1 MVGIYDNEMKL
12 EFISKSSNEAF
23 ARIAVAAFASQLD
36 PTIEELADIK
46 TAVSE
51 AVTNCIIHGYED
63 TMGIVKI
70 ECKLKDNWIE
80 IQISDS
86 GKGIEDIELAK
97 KPLYTT
103 KANLERSGMG
113 FTIIESFMDEM
124 KVESVPDIG
133 TKITMKKYIATE
145 KNEEDNSIINK
156 YNELDKKSNEQSEI
170 KEGI

>member
-1 MVGIYDNEMKL
+1 M
-12 EFISKSSNEAF
+12 
-23 ARIAVAAFASQLD
+23 
-36 PTIEELADIK
+36 
-46 TAVSE
+46 
-51 AVTNCIIHGYED
+51 
-63 TMGIVKI
+63 

-113 FTIIESFMDEM
+113 FTIMESFMDEL
-124 KVESVPDIG
+124 KVESIPAMG
-133 TKITMKKYIATE
+133 TKVTMKKYITTE
-145 KNEEDNSIINK
+145 QIDSKEN
-156 YNELDKKSNEQSEI
+156 NEQSEL

>member
-46 TAVSE
+46 TTVSE

-156 YNELDKKSNEQSEI
+156 HNELDKKSNEQSEI

>member
-156 YNELDKKSNEQSEI
+156 HNELDKKSNEQSEI